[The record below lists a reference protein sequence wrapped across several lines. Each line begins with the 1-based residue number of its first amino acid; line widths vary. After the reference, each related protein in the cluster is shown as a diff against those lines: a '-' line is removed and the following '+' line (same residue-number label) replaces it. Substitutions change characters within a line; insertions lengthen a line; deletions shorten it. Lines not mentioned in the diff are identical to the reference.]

1 MDIPEKL
8 KADSFD
14 KLLSSISSASVC
26 VGNDDFPG
34 LRNKK
39 DTLARYEEFKN
50 RKGEISVTLE
60 IDQFSQVSDATTIRH
75 VECSVIIFTDERC
88 DHGQNYRKT
97 LNVLPT
103 KLKILTPLF
112 TTICFYESNWR

>member
-26 VGNDDFPG
+26 VGNDDFPR
-34 LRNKK
+34 LRSKK
-39 DTLARYEEFKN
+39 DTLARYEEFNN
-50 RKGEISVTLE
+50 RKGEIIVTLE
-60 IDQFSQVSDATTIRH
+60 IDRFSQVSHATTIRH
-75 VECSVIIFTDERC
+75 VDCSVIIFTDERC
-88 DHGQNYRKT
+88 DPGPNYRKT

-112 TTICFYESNWR
+112 TTICF